1 MTQGITSNDLEQ
13 FHSYLSTTG
22 KNLETVKKYV
32 RDIRRMSSYLAEHA
46 LSFTQSALDKYISD
60 LQREGYSVRSV
71 NSAIASIRSFCRF
84 AGREDMQ
91 CKSLRVR
98 RKNKLEEQMCLTAE
112 EYMTLI
118 RTAQENENYAL
129 AWLIQIFST
138 TPIRVNELQYLTMDA
153 LEEGVVHVIRAGDV
167 YDIYLPEDLIEGLFF
182 YADYKGITDGVIF
195 TARTGAVMDRRNIW
209 RALKQLAQQAGVD
222 AAKVSPQNL
231 KRQLVRKYVSID
243 YSKHL

>member
-1 MTQGITSNDLEQ
+1 MTQAITSTDLEQ
-13 FHSYLSTTG
+13 FHTYLSTSG

-46 LSFTQSALDKYISD
+46 LSFTQSALDEYISN
-60 LQREGYSVRSV
+60 LQQEGYSVRSV
-71 NSAIASIRSFCRF
+71 NCAIASIRSFCRF
-84 AGREDMQ
+84 AGREDVQ

-98 RKNKLEEQMCLTAE
+98 RRNNLDEQMCLTAE

-118 RTAQENENYAL
+118 HTAEENDNYAL

-138 TPIRVNELQYLTMDA
+138 TQIRLNELQYLTMDA
-153 LEEGVVHVIRAGDV
+153 LEEGVVHVMRAGEV

-182 YADYKGITDGVIF
+182 YADYKGVEDGVLF
-195 TARTGAVMDRRNIW
+195 TTRTGAVMDRRNIW
-209 RALKQLAQQAGVD
+209 RALKQLAEQAGVD

-231 KRQLVRKYVSID
+231 KRQLMREYVSVD
-243 YSKHL
+243 YSN